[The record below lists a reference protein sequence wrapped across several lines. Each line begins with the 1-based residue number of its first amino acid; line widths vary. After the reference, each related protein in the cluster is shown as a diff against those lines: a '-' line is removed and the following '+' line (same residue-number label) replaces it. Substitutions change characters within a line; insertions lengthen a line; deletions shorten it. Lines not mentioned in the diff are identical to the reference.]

1 MQFNLLDWRGQIRR
15 RKTRQYF
22 ALLLVLGAC
31 VGVIQ
36 AWIFE
41 THQHRLADTHQEV
54 QDLKARVDAQGDEL
68 DGLERDVANAEAR
81 GPGLADDIEALVAI
95 GSLTKS
101 QQPTWH
107 AIVAARPAW
116 VWLDRVVHHLTEP
129 AQQGRALSTSVRV
142 EGRGLTSA
150 EVLDYQARLAERL
163 PGRRIELLDQ
173 QQNAQGLSDFVVGI
187 GP

>member
-1 MQFNLLDWRGQIRR
+1 MEFNLLDWRGQIRR

-22 ALLLVLGAC
+22 ALLVVLGAC

-36 AWIFE
+36 VGVST
-41 THQHRLADTHQEV
+41 THQHQLADTQREV
-54 QDLKARVDAQGDEL
+54 QHLQALVDARGDEL
-68 DGLERDVANAEAR
+68 DGLERDVATAQAR
-81 GPGLADDIEALVAI
+81 ESGLVEDIEALVAI
-95 GSLTKS
+95 GSLTES

-116 VWLDRVVHHLTEP
+116 VWLDRVVHHLAEP
-129 AQQGRALSTSVRV
+129 AQQGRAPSTSVRV

-187 GP
+187 EP

>member
-1 MQFNLLDWRGQIRR
+1 MEFNLLDWRGQIRR

-22 ALLLVLGAC
+22 VLLALLGAC

-36 AWIFE
+36 AWIAE
-41 THQHRLADTHQEV
+41 GHQHQLVDTQREV
-54 QDLKARVDAQGDEL
+54 QHRQALVDGLSDEL
-68 DGLERDVANAEAR
+68 DGLERDVAKAQAR
-81 GPGLADDIEALVAI
+81 EPGLVEDIEALVAI
-95 GSLTKS
+95 GSLTES
-101 QQPTWH
+101 QQATWQ

-116 VWLDRVVHHLTEP
+116 VWLDRVVHHLAEP